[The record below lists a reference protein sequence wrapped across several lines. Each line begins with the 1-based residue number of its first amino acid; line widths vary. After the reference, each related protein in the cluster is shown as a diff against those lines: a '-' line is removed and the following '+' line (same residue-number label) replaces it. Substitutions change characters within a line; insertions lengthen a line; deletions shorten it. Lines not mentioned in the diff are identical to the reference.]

1 MLVLLDRDGVINED
15 RQSGVTCL
23 EEFHFLP
30 GALEAI
36 AILSRAGF
44 QIAVITNQSAVA
56 KGLLTEAAL
65 EEIHQHMC
73 ARIEAAGGRIAAIYT
88 CTDHPDRPGA
98 RRKPAPGMV
107 LEALAD
113 FNVKAEQT
121 PFIGDALRDLQAAS
135 AAGCPSV
142 LVKTGKGKFTLNNG
156 LPDGIQPIA
165 VVEDLEQ
172 AASYVV
178 QHFGQGVPT

>member
-15 RQSGVTCL
+15 RESGVTCL
-23 EEFHFLP
+23 EEFRFLP
-30 GALEAI
+30 GATRAI
-36 AILSRAGF
+36 AKLSRAGF
-44 QIAVITNQSAVA
+44 TIAILTNQSAVA
-56 KGLLTEAAL
+56 KGLLSAATL
-65 EEIHQHMC
+65 DEIHHYMC
-73 ARIEAAGGRIAAIYT
+73 ARIEEAGGRIAAIYT
-88 CTDHPDRPGA
+88 CTDHPDRPGF

-113 FNVKAEQT
+113 FNVAPEHT

-142 LVKTGKGKFTLNNG
+142 LVKTGKGNFTLNNG
-156 LPDGIQPIA
+156 LPDEIQPIA